1 MTAAR
6 IIAVAPNRSTAA
18 PTVNDLKACT
28 DTPASRRQKNIRATS
43 AATAIVSQWAAA
55 TNIATAV
62 NRAAITAAVVARDTG
77 VAAGKTNT
85 TNAAVMAIPWAAPA
99 SNVATTNRATTTR
112 NDTTIRAAIVP
123 AKDTKMITTTTA
135 IATDVAATQDAAT
148 MKIAAATKDAAGGT
162 ARQMKSH
169 RGLVTTK
176 HSAGVAWTN
185 NATSANIADA
195 YQKAIAALMNASRK
209 TSTIA

>member
-1 MTAAR
+1 MTVAR

-85 TNAAVMAIPWAAPA
+85 TNAAVMAILWAAPA
-99 SNVATTNRATTTR
+99 SNAATTNRATTTR

-123 AKDTKMITTTTA
+123 AKGTAKMITTTTA
-135 IATDVAATQDAAT
+135 SATDVAATKD
-148 MKIAAATKDAAGGT
+148 AAATKDVAGGI
-162 ARQMKSH
+162 ARQTKSR

-176 HSAGVAWTN
+176 PSAAAAWTN
-185 NATSANIADA
+185 KATGANTADA
-195 YQKAIAALMNASRK
+195 GQKAIAP
-209 TSTIA
+209 